1 MDLTYLVDRGQP
13 ITVPMAV
20 TADGYTAVI
29 PGQNAGSM
37 IQWYFTIRDAS
48 GRSHRFPSFDAPW
61 DREYYGTF
69 VDDPKLS
76 TNLPVVFMNCKDD
89 QAPFTEGKDAEPGC
103 SVMLNGKFYD
113 NVIVRRRGMS
123 SIAWPKPKFKVD
135 AGYQGKI
142 FQLDPD
148 SDRKVKEF
156 GMNSEWFEPGE
167 NSFMRET
174 IAWKALDE
182 LGVDALDY
190 YQTQARFN
198 GEYFGKFSLGEDWD
212 TATLQEAGYD
222 LLGPLMKSMSGDS
235 SNLRWDI
242 DPWTSK
248 YYYRPITIASDD
260 AFIDLGALATGLA
273 GGTCGSRS
281 AYVYDNLNL
290 PKVINY
296 MSAMTLMLN
305 QDRCTKNFYVYRDP
319 TTEQWSMLPWD
330 VEAAL
335 ATDRGLGG
343 KPAPDYCILD
353 CEQWNS
359 PLFCDK
365 NHPQDLLVTTPWGLI
380 TTDVNPDRAAR
391 RAPRQADQY
400 PGMSPGTPSNG
411 AAAVGLDL
419 DERSAIL
426 PGWDADQRS
435 VPIAPGVEGTY
446 NHLIDAVLSI
456 PTTRAMAMRRLR
468 TLMDEFLASDGSGRL
483 AELVNEEYELI
494 RDEAARDTAFW
505 GASGSAERGYQQLL
519 YEQLPIRASQ
529 LYGTYSAGGSI
540 PLIPE
545 SQPSD
550 VRLEIVGVDQGAGVV
565 QLSNPND
572 IAVDISGR
580 ELVGVDGL
588 IFRFDPGTVVPANMN
603 LYVASDPQALRAGLA
618 AGRNG
623 CSGEFILGGGFASD
637 ELNDVSFV

>member
-1 MDLTYLVDRGQP
+1 
-13 ITVPMAV
+13 MA
-20 TADGYTAVI
+20 TI

-37 IQWYFTIRDAS
+37 IQWYFTVKDA
-48 GRSHRFPSFDAPW
+48 GRSSRYPAFDTPYQ
-61 DREYYGTF
+61 REYYGTF
-69 VDDPKLS
+69 VDSPELS
-76 TNLPVVFMNCKDD
+76 TNLPVVYIDCKDD
-89 QAPFTEGKDAEPGC
+89 QAPFAVGKDADPGC
-103 SVMLNGKFYD
+103 SVMLHGKFYD

-135 AGYQGKI
+135 AGHQGKI
-142 FQLDPD
+142 FELDPS

-167 NSFMRET
+167 NTFMRET
-174 IAWKALDE
+174 VAWKALAE
-182 LGVDALDY
+182 MGVDSLDY

-198 GEYFGKFSLGEDWD
+198 GEYFGKYSLGEDWD
-212 TATLQEAGYD
+212 TDTLKEAGYD

-235 SNLRWDI
+235 SNLRWDV

-248 YYYRPITIASDD
+248 YYYRPITISSDD
-260 AFIDLGALATGLA
+260 AFIELGALATGLA

-281 AYVYDNLNL
+281 AFVYDNVDL

-319 TTEQWSMLPWD
+319 VTGQWSMLPWD

-380 TTDVNPDRAAR
+380 TTDVNPDRALR
-391 RAPRQADQY
+391 RNARQADIY
-400 PGMSPGTPSNG
+400 PGMTPGTPPNG
-411 AAAVGLDL
+411 AAAVGLEL
-419 DERSAIL
+419 DEKSAIM
-426 PGWDADQRS
+426 PGWDDDQRS
-435 VPIAPGVEGTY
+435 VPIPDGVQGTY
-446 NHLIDAVLSI
+446 NHLIDAILSI

-468 TLMDEFLASDGSGRL
+468 TLMDEFLEPDGSGRL
-483 AELVNEEYELI
+483 AELVEEEYQLI
-494 RDEAARDTAFW
+494 REEADRDIAFW
-505 GASGSAERGYQQLL
+505 GSSGSAERGYQQLL

-529 LYGTYSAGGSI
+529 LYGTYSSAGSI

-545 SQPSD
+545 PQASEISLEVIDVDLPS
-550 VRLEIVGVDQGAGVV
+550 GVV
-565 QLSNPND
+565 KLRNPND
-572 IAVDISGR
+572 YAVDISGR
-580 ELVGVDGL
+580 KLTGAGGD
-588 IFRFDPGTVVPANMN
+588 IFKFDPGTVVPANMN
-603 LYVASDPQALRAGLA
+603 LYVASDPKAIRGALAALRG
-618 AGRNG
+618 G
-623 CSGEFILGGGFASD
+623 CSGEFILGGGFA
-637 ELNDVSFV
+637 NDQLTDVLFV